1 MGVNLA
7 ELKRYVD
14 FTDADAKLLVEAGPL
29 LEPHLPALADLF
41 YQKILENPE
50 AASIFS
56 GNEQLKRL
64 ETTLQNWARGLFRG
78 TYDEAYARERDRIG
92 EVHVRLR
99 VQQKHVIASMN
110 IVRSFLLQAINKEEP
125 DLAHASRLKHA
136 INKILDIDLN
146 LMCESYF
153 DASVR
158 ELRSLNKQLEDANL
172 ELAELSRVKDDFL
185 AHTSHELR
193 TPLNSIM
200 GFTRLILDGFCKNKE
215 EERELMRDVY
225 DSAQHLL
232 TIVND
237 ILDVAKIEAG
247 MLKLNPEQ
255 VELRPLLDQVL
266 AVTSVQAEAK
276 HLKLLDETQ
285 GVELP
290 DVFADKHRLRQI
302 LINLLG
308 NAVKFTDN
316 GSVTLRA
323 SSEKISGHLA
333 FEVQDTGI
341 GIPPNKQAQL
351 FEKFTQVDSSFTR
364 RHGGSGLGLAICRR
378 LVGMMGGRIELKSAG
393 AGAGT
398 TICFTLPLAAEVKD
412 GSPQFKQKTLHITGQ
427 QGGVRVLVV
436 DNDPIFRKWLQ
447 EVFVADGFAV
457 VTADSFS
464 GGLDA
469 AERFHPALAVVD
481 WALPVSTKLL
491 DGDGIDLIVAF
502 RDRYSLPAIL
512 VTGHSLAAAFTQ
524 LSKHNFQ
531 PTPPVLHKPIES
543 AGLLAATR
551 QILESAMQSK

>member
-1 MGVNLA
+1 MGVNL
-7 ELKRYVD
+7 ENLKQYVS
-14 FTDADAKLLVEAGPL
+14 FTDEDAKLLVEAGPL
-29 LEPHLPALADLF
+29 VHPHLPALADLF
-41 YQKILENPE
+41 YERILADPE
-50 AASIFS
+50 AARVFS
-56 GNEQLKRL
+56 GNEQLQRL
-64 ETTLQNWARGLFRG
+64 RGTLQEWARGLFRG
-78 TYDEAYARERDRIG
+78 TYDESYARERDRIG
-92 EVHVRLR
+92 EVHVRLG

-110 IVRSFLLQAINKEEP
+110 IVRSFLLQTINKEAP

-158 ELRSLNKQLEDANL
+158 ELRTLNKQLEDANL

-200 GFTRLILDGFCKNKE
+200 GFTRLILDGFCKNEE
-215 EERELMRDVY
+215 EERELMHDVY

-247 MLKLNPEQ
+247 KLKLNPEA

-266 AVTSVQAEAK
+266 AVVSVQAEAK
-276 HLKLLDETQ
+276 HLKLVDETQ
-285 GVELP
+285 NGDLP
-290 DVFADKHRLRQI
+290 AVTADKHRLRQI

-323 SSEKISGHLA
+323 SSEQVPGHLA
-333 FEVQDTGI
+333 FEIQDTGI
-341 GIPPNKQAQL
+341 GIPPEKQAQL

-378 LVGMMGGRIELKSAG
+378 LVEMMGGRIVLESRG

-398 TICFTLPLAAEVKD
+398 TVCFTLPLATEVEDTPHRLQQEALHAAGQKD
-412 GSPQFKQKTLHITGQ
+412 GA
-427 QGGVRVLVV
+427 RVLVV
-436 DNDPIFRKWLQ
+436 ENDPAFRKWLQ
-447 EVFVADGFAV
+447 EVFVAEGFSV
-457 VTADSFS
+457 VTAGSYPD
-464 GGLDA
+464 GLDA

-481 WALPVSTKLL
+481 WALPVSTKLVH
-491 DGDGIDLIVAF
+491 GDGIDLITTF
-502 RDRYSLPAIL
+502 RDRFSLPAIL
-512 VTGHSLAAAFTQ
+512 VTGHEPAQAREQ
-524 LSKHNFQ
+524 LSKHAFH
-531 PTPPVLHKPIES
+531 PAPPVLRKPLES
-543 AGLLAATR
+543 AELLAAVR
-551 QILESAMQSK
+551 AVLENTPQSQ